1 MATQTLALL
10 LAASAAAVVHAA
22 QEVHVSSVA
31 PAAFDSGHNGGISER
46 LTAPAAGKKPHI
58 TFILFD
64 D

>member
-1 MATQTLALL
+1 MATQSRALL
-10 LAASAAAVVHAA
+10 LAASAAVVHAA

-31 PAAFDSGHNGGISER
+31 PAAFDSSHNGGISER
-46 LTAPAAGKKPHI
+46 LTAPAAGKQPHI